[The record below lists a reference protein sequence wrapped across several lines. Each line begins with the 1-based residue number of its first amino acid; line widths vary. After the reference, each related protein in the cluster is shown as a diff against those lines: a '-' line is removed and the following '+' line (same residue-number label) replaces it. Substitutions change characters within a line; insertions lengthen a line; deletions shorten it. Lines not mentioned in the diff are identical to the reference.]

1 MIVADTS
8 LIAPCV
14 LPGEMTE
21 IALAVYR
28 CDSEWVA
35 PPLWRSEVR
44 NVLAT
49 HMRLKGLSLALAKEA
64 WRRASSIV
72 DDTPEPAAADVLDLA
87 HASGASAYDCEFVAI
102 AKSLGIPLVTAD
114 RRLARLF
121 PTVCLSP
128 ETFPR
133 DPGSGE
139 NMVRPT
145 QGGRRK

>member
-87 HASGASAYDCEFVAI
+87 HAS
-102 AKSLGIPLVTAD
+102 LD
-114 RRLARLF
+114 RRLGLCDGSLPRTTRIASASL
-121 PTVCLSP
+121 PPSSNIVYHPLSP
-128 ETFPR
+128 
-133 DPGSGE
+133 
-139 NMVRPT
+139 
-145 QGGRRK
+145 

>member
-21 IALAVYR
+21 MAFAVYGR
-28 CDSEWVA
+28 DSEWVA

-49 HMRLKGLSLALAKEA
+49 YMRLKGMSLGVAKEA
-64 WRRASSIV
+64 WRRADSIV
-72 DDTPEPAAADVLDLA
+72 DDAPEPAAADVLDLA
-87 HASGASAYDCEFVAI
+87 HASGASAYDCEFVAV
-102 AKSLGIPLVTAD
+102 AKSLGILLVTAD

-121 PTVCLSP
+121 PTICVSP
-128 ETFPR
+128 EAFTR
-133 DPGSGE
+133 DA
-139 NMVRPT
+139 
-145 QGGRRK
+145 